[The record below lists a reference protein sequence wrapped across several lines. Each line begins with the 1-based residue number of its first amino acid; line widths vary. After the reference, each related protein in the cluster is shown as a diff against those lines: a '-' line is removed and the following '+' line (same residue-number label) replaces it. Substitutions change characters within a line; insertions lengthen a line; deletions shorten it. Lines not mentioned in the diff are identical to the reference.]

1 MSNANTTND
10 NAFVRGIK
18 RAVEQRKRM
27 QREQAAEHS
36 APAPAVN
43 TDHCQLSAAALSAE
57 QCSANA
63 EQYRLN
69 LLNTIIKHIR
79 KNRKESTQ

>member
-1 MSNANTTND
+1 MSND
-10 NAFVRGIK
+10 NAFVRGLR

-27 QREQAAEHS
+27 QREQAAEYS

-57 QCSANA
+57 Q
-63 EQYRLN
+63 YRLN

-79 KNRKESTQ
+79 KNRKEPTQ